1 MRDPARID
9 RILGIVKTI
18 WKRAPDLR
26 LMQLLINAVPRMD
39 VDQYYFED
47 DELEKAL
54 KYTYFD
60 QPEDEDIENN

>member
-1 MRDPARID
+1 MRDPERID

-26 LMQLLINAVPRMD
+26 LMQLLINAIPHMER
-39 VDQYYFED
+39 DQYYFED
-47 DELEKAL
+47 DELENAL

-60 QPEDEDIENN
+60 QPEDENIEDN